1 MKTENKL
8 VIILF
13 VMAFSTVFLLY
24 AVISEDN
31 EASMTSANSVVPTQS
46 DIGRVVYTEG
56 VVLSKRMT
64 FTGDHLIIQMECADR
79 TVLPVFVPRSAGAS
93 SIFSK
98 IDTDSRIGV
107 RGTVNVHNGTLQL
120 VLRNERDLRVLS

>member
-1 MKTENKL
+1 MKGFKMKTENKL

-24 AVISEDN
+24 AAISEDN
-31 EASMTSANSVVPTQS
+31 EMSMTSANSVVPTQS

-56 VVLSKRMT
+56 KVLSKRMT

-79 TVLPVFVPRSAGAS
+79 TVLPVFVSRSAGAS
-93 SIFSK
+93 SIFSQ
-98 IDTDSRIGV
+98 IDADS
-107 RGTVNVHNGTLQL
+107 
-120 VLRNERDLRVLS
+120 